1 MSKSTSGLVIL
12 AAMALALSAQVSP
25 KAVRTAAE
33 MDPLLASIAK
43 YEYGQSRVAQAE
55 FTQFVQDSLASPAL
69 LKQIEARLLTFVQSE
84 ATAPAK
90 QFALRE
96 ISLIGTDASV
106 AVLTPMVLQPATSEM
121 ARFALARIPGPAVD
135 QALRDDLAKS
145 SGNIRIGIV
154 ESLAQRRDAKAV
166 PALVPLSASSDQAT
180 AEAAV
185 AALAD
190 IADRPSLN
198 ALSAL
203 HGKASGTFARRV
215 SEAWLKCADR
225 TAAHGDTESALK
237 VYKQLLVAKE
247 SPQVRAGALTGIA
260 SISGKAAV
268 PTLAPEVE
276 SKEPVIQRTAIKLLG
291 GIPGADVTA
300 LMQREFPKLSPTGKV
315 RLLSALAERGDK
327 SAQPLFTG
335 AVKDPSMEVRAAALE
350 GLGALGDSSS
360 IAVLADVAA
369 TGQPVE
375 QTAARVGLIKLHGA
389 GIDAA
394 LASAIAA
401 SKGAAKAELI
411 LAAGERGTAAAADVV
426 LKAVQEDDPDVR
438 REALRAAKSIA
449 GPQQIPALVSLV
461 TSASKPADRRDA
473 GQALVRVLER
483 SAPDRIA
490 PVIAAYKGATAVDAR
505 VSLIEVFGRT
515 SNEQALALLRSA
527 LSDPTQEIVRGSI
540 LALSEW
546 NSTAPLPDL
555 LAVARS
561 NSNQALQV
569 LALRGYL
576 KLVGLPSQRPNPE
589 SARLLSDVV
598 GAARQPAEKIALL
611 ALLPN
616 YPCAESRQIAESML
630 KDEAVGKE
638 AQAAIDRLNGG
649 GRGGRGGRGPRGPL
663 GPQEPQEPPPQD

>member
-1 MSKSTSGLVIL
+1 MSKTTSGLVIL

-25 KAVRTAAE
+25 KAVRTADE
-33 MDPLLASIAK
+33 MEPLLASIAK

-69 LKQIEARLLTFVQSE
+69 LKQIEARLLTFVQSD

-96 ISLIGTDASV
+96 LSLIGTDASV
-106 AVLTPMVLQPATSEM
+106 PLLTPLVLQPATSEM
-121 ARFALARIPGPAVD
+121 ARFALARIPGPAAD
-135 QALRDDLAKS
+135 QALRDDLGKS

-154 ESLAQRRDAKAV
+154 ESLAQRRDIKAV
-166 PALVPLSASSDQAT
+166 PALVSLSASDDRST

-190 IADRPSLN
+190 IADRQSLD
-198 ALSAL
+198 ALGAL

-225 TAAHGDTESALK
+225 AAAQGDKESALK
-237 VYKQLLVAKE
+237 VYKQLLVVRE
-247 SPQVRAGALTGIA
+247 SPQVQAGALTGIA

-276 SKEPVIQRTAIKLLG
+276 SQDPGIQRTAIKLLG

-315 RLLSALAERGDK
+315 RLLSALTERGDK
-327 SAQPLFTG
+327 SAQLLFAG
-335 AVKDPSMEVRAAALE
+335 AVKDPSMEVRAVALE
-350 GLGALGDSSS
+350 GLGVLGDSSC
-360 IAVLADVAA
+360 IAILANVAA
-369 TGQPVE
+369 TGQPAD
-375 QTAARVGLIKLHGA
+375 QMAARLGLNKLHGA
-389 GIDAA
+389 GVDSA

-401 SKGAAKAELI
+401 SKGKTKAELI
-411 LAAGERGTAAAADVV
+411 LAAGERGTTAAADVV
-426 LKAVQEDDPDVR
+426 LRAVQEDDPDVH
-438 REALRAAKSIA
+438 REALRAAKNVA
-449 GPQQIPALVSLV
+449 GAQQIPALVSLV
-461 TSASKPADRRDA
+461 TSASKPADRKDG
-473 GQALVRVLER
+473 GQALARVLEK

-490 PVIAAYKGATAVDAR
+490 PVIAAYNGATVVDSR
-505 VSLIEVFGRT
+505 VALIEVFGQT

-527 LSDPTQEIVRGSI
+527 LSDPTPEIVRGSI

-546 NSTAPLPDL
+546 KSTAPLPDL
-555 LAVARS
+555 LAVAKS
-561 NSNQALQV
+561 NSNQALQI

-576 KLVGLPSQRPNPE
+576 KLVALPSQRPNPE
-589 SARLLSDVV
+589 SARLLSDAL
-598 GAARQPAEKIALL
+598 GLARQPAEKIALL

-630 KDEAVGKE
+630 KDEAVSKE

-649 GRGGRGGRGPRGPL
+649 GRGGRGGRGTPGGRGPQ
-663 GPQEPQEPPPQD
+663 GPPEGPPQG